1 LIYED
6 CPDRVLNRAIEEST
20 LYSGEVKVLFL
31 AKFILKGQSQAA
43 LVTASMAML
52 GLLIPP
58 AVWISAAAIAL
69 VTLVH
74 GPQRGLITTAL
85 SLLGALIF
93 AYLIFFIFVLLAW
106 LPAWM
111 IAAVLRQ
118 TVSMAYSLQIL
129 AAISLFAVVLI
140 YTLFPHFGEYWREP
154 LNHMVT
160 QLAQQSDE
168 FSLSELQRTEDF
180 IIDFLPGL
188 FVSSIMFGTMI
199 SLFLG
204 RWWQAVFY
212 NPGGFAKEFHS
223 LNLGKI
229 SALIALAITFIAVA
243 VNNVFVFA
251 MVTVVFVLYLAQG
264 MSILHAAFKVRKINT
279 AWLFVVY
286 VIMFFI
292 PHLLL
297 LLVVAGMID
306 PWLDI
311 RQRVRPAS

>member
-1 LIYED
+1 M
-6 CPDRVLNRAIEEST
+6 EEST

-31 AKFILKGQSQAA
+31 ARFILKGQSQAA

-58 AVWISAAAIAL
+58 AAWISAAAIVL
-69 VTLVH
+69 VTLVQ
-74 GPQRGLITTAL
+74 GPQRGLITIAL
-85 SLLGALIF
+85 SLLGALLF
-93 AYLIFFIFVLLAW
+93 AYLIFAMPQVAMIFVLLAW

-111 IAAVLRQ
+111 IATILRQ

-129 AAISLFAVVLI
+129 TAISLFAVVVI
-140 YTLFPHFGEYWREP
+140 YTVFPHFGEYWREP

-168 FSLSELQRTEDF
+168 FSLAELQQTEDL
-180 IIDFLPGL
+180 IIDYLPGL
-188 FVSSIMFGTMI
+188 FVSSIMFGTML

-212 NPGGFAKEFHS
+212 NPGGFAEEFHS

-229 SALIALAITFIAVA
+229 SALIALAITFIAVI
-243 VNNVFVFA
+243 VNNVFAFA

-264 MSILHAAFKVRKINT
+264 MSIMHAAFKVRKVNT

-286 VIMFFI
+286 IIMFFI

-311 RQRVRPAS
+311 RQRVRPVS